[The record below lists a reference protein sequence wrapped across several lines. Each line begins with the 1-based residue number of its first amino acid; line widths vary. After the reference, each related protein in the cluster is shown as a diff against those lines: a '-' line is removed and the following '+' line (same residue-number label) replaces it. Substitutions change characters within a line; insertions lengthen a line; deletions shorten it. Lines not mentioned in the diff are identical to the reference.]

1 MNSYFDEQ
9 KSAFA
14 ELTIN
19 ISYVDL
25 GSKYVVTNISCSH
38 TMSIGAWRLLW
49 TLADKS
55 LTSGFISS
63 FQSIL
68 LGKFACCVTALI
80 RIRRGQTDGKTL
92 AVDLEGQTA
101 LFIIV
106 GLPAQIGMLCCI
118 LCQPVFE
125 RSAVL
130 EVLGKDYIKM
140 AKAKGVKSHALM
152 LKHALRNA
160 LIPIITVIAQ
170 SFVSLIAGALV
181 TETVF
186 NIPGVG
192 KLMIDSIGRRDY
204 EVVQAMVLLIA
215 VLNVLVMFLLDIL
228 YGMID
233 PRIRSER

>member
-1 MNSYFDEQ
+1 
-9 KSAFA
+9 
-14 ELTIN
+14 
-19 ISYVDL
+19 
-25 GSKYVVTNISCSH
+25 
-38 TMSIGAWRLLW
+38 
-49 TLADKS
+49 
-55 LTSGFISS
+55 
-63 FQSIL
+63 
-68 LGKFACCVTALI
+68 
-80 RIRRGQTDGKTL
+80 
-92 AVDLEGQTA
+92 
-101 LFIIV
+101 
-106 GLPAQIGMLCCI
+106 
-118 LCQPVFE
+118 
-125 RSAVL
+125 
-130 EVLGKDYIKM
+130 
-140 AKAKGVKSHALM
+140 M

>member
-1 MNSYFDEQ
+1 MAYTF
-9 KSAFA
+9 SAA
-14 ELTIN
+14 Q
-19 ISYVDL
+19 
-25 GSKYVVTNISCSH
+25 GGK
-38 TMSIGAWRLLW
+38 IGDSLLEEDW
-49 TLADKS
+49 KGYALEMIDK
-55 LTSGFISS
+55 
-63 FQSIL
+63 
-68 LGKFACCVTALI
+68 
-80 RIRRGQTDGKTL
+80 
-92 AVDLEGQTA
+92 
-101 LFIIV
+101 
-106 GLPAQIGMLCCI
+106 
-118 LCQPVFE
+118 
-125 RSAVL
+125 
-130 EVLGKDYIKM
+130 